1 MLYLPGD
8 VNIYKFALS
17 YPEIIIDNLSPWAY
31 GSSSQASR
39 RVIDQKIKIMD
50 NLSNDQW
57 KLINKANLQ
66 VKLKLVY
73 RLE

>member
-17 YPEIIIDNLSPWAY
+17 YPEIIMDNLSHELMVVV
-31 GSSSQASR
+31 ASR

-57 KLINKANLQ
+57 KLINKVNLQ